1 MISSVNSMDSDISI
15 IPFYLAGGLYV
26 ARRHRDVAMI
36 AGITLACV
44 FVLVVVIGTIIYYR
58 RKPDAWARAR
68 GRFRNLTRSLK
79 TEV

>member
-1 MISSVNSMDSDISI
+1 MNSSVKLRDCSNSIVLL
-15 IPFYLAGGLYV
+15 YLAGGLYV
-26 ARRHRDVAMI
+26 ARKHRDVAMI

-58 RKPDAWARAR
+58 RKPEAWARAR